1 MKYPI
6 QKKRFRLVNKFKKRK
21 LKPIPKIIVPSFFTL
36 MNLVSGFL
44 SIILVAEG
52 NLMAGAWLIVLAGM
66 FDVMDGFMAR
76 LTNSTSEF
84 GMELDSICD
93 VVSFGVAPAF
103 LVYTFAFYELNVV
116 GMILTA
122 VAPCC
127 VAIRLARYNVES
139 KFGESDY
146 FKGLPSPSFAIM
158 MAAFYLT
165 FMNRMEWFDGLARG
179 LNSVL
184 IPVFVLLSFLLVST
198 VPFDKI
204 PNFDRESL
212 KRNKNRLIL
221 LGVYFLIIVIFQ
233 DIGLMFVFTF
243 FILKGIVLG
252 LFVFWKQAFTDDPDP
267 LEDGTL

>member
-6 QKKRFRLVNKFKKRK
+6 QKKRFQLKNKFKKRK
-21 LKPIPKIIVPSFFTL
+21 LKPIPKMVVPSFFTL

-44 SIILVAEG
+44 SIIFVGDG
-52 NLMAGAWLIVLAGM
+52 NLMVGAWLIVLAGM

-84 GMELDSICD
+84 GMQLDSICD
-93 VVSFGVAPAF
+93 VVSFGVAPGF
-103 LVYTFAFYELNVV
+103 LVYTFAFHELNIV
-116 GMILTA
+116 GIILTA
-122 VAPCC
+122 LAPCC

-139 KFGESDY
+139 KFEPTDY
-146 FKGLPSPSFAIM
+146 FNGLPSPSFAIM
-158 MAAFYLT
+158 LAAFYLT
-165 FMNRMEWFDGLARG
+165 FMNRMEIFSGFEHEV
-179 LNSVL
+179 NSVL

-212 KRNKNRLIL
+212 KRNKNRLVL

-243 FILKGIVLG
+243 FILKGLVLG
-252 LFVFWKQAFTDDPDP
+252 LFVFWKKAFTDDPDP
-267 LEDGTL
+267 LDDGTL

>member
-1 MKYPI
+1 
-6 QKKRFRLVNKFKKRK
+6 
-21 LKPIPKIIVPSFFTL
+21 
-36 MNLVSGFL
+36 
-44 SIILVAEG
+44 
-52 NLMAGAWLIVLAGM
+52 
-66 FDVMDGFMAR
+66 
-76 LTNSTSEF
+76 
-84 GMELDSICD
+84 
-93 VVSFGVAPAF
+93 
-103 LVYTFAFYELNVV
+103 
-116 GMILTA
+116 
-122 VAPCC
+122 
-127 VAIRLARYNVES
+127 
-139 KFGESDY
+139 
-146 FKGLPSPSFAIM
+146 
-158 MAAFYLT
+158 
-165 FMNRMEWFDGLARG
+165 MNRMEWFDGLARG

>member
-6 QKKRFRLVNKFKKRK
+6 QKKRFRFKPKFKRRK

-44 SIILVAEG
+44 SIIFVAEG
-52 NLMAGAWLIVLAGM
+52 NLMVGAWLIVLAGM

-84 GMELDSICD
+84 GTQLDSICD
-93 VVSFGVAPAF
+93 VVSFGVAPGF
-103 LVYTFAFYELNVV
+103 LVYIFTFHELNII

-122 VAPCC
+122 LAPCC

-139 KFGESDY
+139 KFGETDY

-158 MAAFYLT
+158 LAAFYLT
-165 FMNRMEWFDGLARG
+165 FINRLDWFESFVHGV
-179 LNSVL
+179 NSVL
-184 IPVFVLLSFLLVST
+184 IPIFILLSFLLVST

-204 PNFDRESL
+204 PNFDRQSL
-212 KRNKNRLIL
+212 KRHKNRLIL

-243 FILKGIVLG
+243 FILKGLVLG

-267 LEDGTL
+267 LEDGTI